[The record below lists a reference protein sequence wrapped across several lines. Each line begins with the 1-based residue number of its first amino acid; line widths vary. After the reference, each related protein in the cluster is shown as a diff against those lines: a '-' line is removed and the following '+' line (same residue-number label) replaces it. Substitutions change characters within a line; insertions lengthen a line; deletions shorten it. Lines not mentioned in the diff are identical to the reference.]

1 MQKKL
6 LISFVAIIFIAIG
19 ISIASFWTRGYQF
32 IDKQSQDFHLTQAK
46 LIGDIFTKEYFDS
59 KEDYHSFV
67 KEYGE
72 KYQVRITIIDRYGE
86 VYADSSTTGQLENH
100 KNREEIIGALK
111 GKSVTVNRYSKTM
124 KKDYSYSAVPVSNGE
139 FNGVL
144 RVSLPLSAL
153 SKFDNELYRATI
165 YAIIICFIIA
175 TFAAFIFTNVLS
187 KPIDEVTKA
196 AVRIS
201 EGNYNTKIYTREKYQ
216 IGKLAGAFNTMT
228 TNLKET
234 VESLTQRNIELE
246 AMLTSM
252 TGGVVAIDDSNEIIF
267 FNKAF
272 IDIINPINN
281 NIKGQSLYNVLRNVA
296 IFEAVDQVRKTN
308 SSITMEGTLL
318 SGNNKNIRI
327 TATPLGRED
336 KKWFGVLII
345 IEDVT
350 QIKKLERMRSDFV
363 SNVTHELK
371 TPLTSIRGF
380 IDTLKNGA
388 IKDEMVANKFIDII
402 DIEAE
407 RLSSLIQDIL
417 LLSEIESK
425 NDYDTE
431 PVDIN
436 QSALSVID
444 LLEPKLTDKIEI
456 IFEPQANLKP
466 FTCNP
471 GRMKQLLINLL
482 DNAIKYTEEGTVTL
496 ICKEELGN
504 LMIKVRDTGIGME
517 KEQLSRIFERFYRV
531 DKGRA
536 RKQGGTGLGLS
547 IVKHIVELYNG
558 TIHVE
563 SQLGEGT
570 EFVILLPYN
579 TDNESENT

>member
-6 LISFVAIIFIAIG
+6 LFSFLAIIFIAIG
-19 ISIASFWTRGYQF
+19 ISIVAFWTRGYHF
-32 IDKQSQDFHLTQAK
+32 IDRQSQDYHLKQAQ
-46 LIGDIFTKEYFDS
+46 LIGDIFDKESFDS
-59 KEDYHSFV
+59 TKDFHSFV
-67 KEYGE
+67 KGYGE
-72 KYQVRITIIDRYGE
+72 KYQIRITIIDRSGE
-86 VYADSSTTGQLENH
+86 VITDSSTSDQLENH
-100 KNREEIIGALK
+100 KKREEIVGALK
-111 GKSVTVNRYSKTM
+111 GKSVTVNRYSQTM
-124 KKDYSYSAVPVSNGE
+124 KKNYSYSAVPISNGD

-144 RVSLPLSAL
+144 RVSLPLSTL
-153 SKFDNELYRATI
+153 SKFNDELLRVTI

-175 TFAAFIFTNVLS
+175 TLAAFVFTNILS

-201 EGNYNTKIYTREKYQ
+201 EGNYDTKIYTSEKYQ

-234 VESLTQRNIELE
+234 IDSLTQRNLELE

-252 TGGVVAIDDSNEIIF
+252 AGGVVSIDDSNEVLF

-272 IDIINPINN
+272 IDIVNPLNK
-281 NIKGQSLYNVLRNVA
+281 NIKGQSLYNVLRNVS
-296 IFEAVDQVRKTN
+296 IFEAIDQVRKTN
-308 SSITMEGTLL
+308 SSVTMEGTLL
-318 SGNNKNIRI
+318 SSSNKNIRI

-336 KKWFGVLII
+336 KKWFGVLLI

-388 IKDEMVANKFIDII
+388 IKDEAVANKFIDII

-444 LLEPKLTDKIEI
+444 LLEPKLADKIDI
-456 IFEPQANLKP
+456 VFEPQANLKP

-496 ICKEELGN
+496 TCKEEDCK
-504 LMIKVRDTGIGME
+504 LMIKVIDTGIGIE
-517 KEQLSRIFERFYRV
+517 KEHLSRIFERFYRV

-558 TIHVE
+558 TIQVK
-563 SQLGEGT
+563 SQLGQGT
-570 EFVILLPYN
+570 EFAILLPYN
-579 TDNESENT
+579 SEKES

>member
-6 LISFVAIIFIAIG
+6 LFSFLAIILIAIG
-19 ISIASFWTRGYQF
+19 ISIVAFWTRGHQF
-32 IDKQSQDFHLTQAK
+32 IDKQSQDYHLKQAQ
-46 LIGDIFTKEYFDS
+46 LIGDIFDKVTLES
-59 KEDYHSFV
+59 KEDFQ
-67 KEYGE
+67 KFAKGYGE
-72 KYQVRITIIDRYGE
+72 KYQVRITIIDRSGE
-86 VYADSSTTGQLENH
+86 VLADSSTSDQLENH

-111 GKSVTVNRYSKTM
+111 GKSVTVNRYSQTM
-124 KKDYSYSAVPVSNGE
+124 KNNYSYSAVPVSNGD

-153 SKFDNELYRATI
+153 SKFDDELFRATI
-165 YAIIICFIIA
+165 YTIIICFIIA
-175 TFAAFIFTNVLS
+175 TFAAFIFTNFLS

-201 EGNYNTKIYTREKYQ
+201 KGNYNTKIYTREKYQ

-234 VESLTQRNIELE
+234 IDSLTQRNIELE

-252 TGGVVAIDDSNEIIF
+252 TGGVVAIDDSNEVLF
-267 FNKAF
+267 YNKAF
-272 IDIINPINN
+272 VDIVNPLNN
-281 NIKGQSLYNVLRNVA
+281 NMKGQSLYNVLRNVA
-296 IFEAVDQVRKTN
+296 IFDAIDQVRKTN
-308 SSITMEGTLL
+308 SSVTMEGTLL
-318 SGNNKNIRI
+318 SGNNKNIQI

-336 KKWFGVLII
+336 KKWFGVLLI

-388 IKDEMVANKFIDII
+388 IKDEAVANKFIDII

-436 QSALSVID
+436 QCALSVID
-444 LLEPKLTDKIEI
+444 LLEPKLTDKIDI
-456 IFEPQANLKP
+456 IFEPQANLKL

-496 ICKEELGN
+496 ICKEEACM
-504 LMIKVRDTGIGME
+504 LMIKVKDTGIGIE
-517 KEQLSRIFERFYRV
+517 KEQLPRIFERFYRV

-558 TIHVE
+558 TIQVD

-570 EFVILLPYN
+570 EFVIRLPYN
-579 TDNESENT
+579 YESET